1 MLFRYLLIN
10 HIKTFTLLLV
20 VLIGILYAYMIGE
33 VFLVFK
39 NRNPEVVLS
48 YSLNF
53 LPTAFFYS
61 GAFVNALALLV
72 ALRRLFQRKIDLLIQ
87 SFGISPLR
95 FFSFAIFFSLFL
107 SIFNLFGSYWLYPQ
121 SQKRLFS
128 IEKEYKKA
136 KEIEKG
142 IVRNLWLTQEKNGEK
157 EFYNFELVDLSTGKV
172 HGFYLLK
179 VKDGSITQVA
189 TAETGEWHGE
199 FLNFPEASLKDLS
212 TGEEKLQKL
221 TFEFIDLSQIG
232 PLAEKPEH
240 LSMRELFVL
249 SLLGKGIGINYR
261 QYAYELSK
269 RTLTSFLPLFMS
281 LIVGWVYIRWRS
293 LKLGL
298 FALVVSFSA
307 HWFFINLIRS
317 TIENTNL
324 SLPLI
329 LLLYAPIPILSLKG
343 LYDLSK
349 GFRV

>member
-1 MLFRYLLIN
+1 MLFRYLLVN
-10 HIKTFTLLLV
+10 HIKTFALLLA
-20 VLIGILYAYMIGE
+20 VLIGILYAYLMGE
-33 VFLVFK
+33 FFLVFK
-39 NRNPEVVLS
+39 DKNPEVIMS

-53 LPTAFFYS
+53 LPTAIFYS
-61 GAFVNALALLV
+61 GAFINTIALLV
-72 ALRRLFQRKIDLLIQ
+72 ALRRLFQRKMDLLIQ
-87 SFGISPLR
+87 SFGVSPLR
-95 FFSFAIFFSLFL
+95 FFSFALFFSFAF
-107 SIFNLFGSYWLYPQ
+107 SIFNLFGSYGLYPQ

-142 IVRNLWLTQEKNGEK
+142 IVRNLWLTQEKGEEK
-157 EFYNFELVDLSTGKV
+157 EFYNFEFVDLSTGKV
-172 HGFYLLK
+172 HGFYLIK
-179 VKDGSITQVA
+179 VKEGSITQIA

-221 TFEFIDLSQIG
+221 TFEFIDFSQIG

-281 LIVGWVYIRWRS
+281 LIVGWVYIRWRN

-298 FALVVSFSA
+298 FALVISFSA
-307 HWFFINLIRS
+307 HWFSINLISS

-324 SLPLI
+324 NLSLI

>member
-1 MLFRYLLIN
+1 MLFRYLLVN

-95 FFSFAIFFSLFL
+95 FFSFA
-107 SIFNLFGSYWLYPQ
+107 Q
-121 SQKRLFS
+121 
-128 IEKEYKKA
+128 
-136 KEIEKG
+136 
-142 IVRNLWLTQEKNGEK
+142 VLTA
-157 EFYNFELVDLSTGKV
+157 F
-172 HGFYLLK
+172 
-179 VKDGSITQVA
+179 
-189 TAETGEWHGE
+189 TGEWHGE